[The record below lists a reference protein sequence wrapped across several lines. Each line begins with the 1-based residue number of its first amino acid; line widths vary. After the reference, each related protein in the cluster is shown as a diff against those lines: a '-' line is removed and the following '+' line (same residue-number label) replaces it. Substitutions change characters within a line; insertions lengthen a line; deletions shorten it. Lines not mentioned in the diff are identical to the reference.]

1 MTLSVNF
8 LWDTLRT
15 IFLYFICFEF
25 SHLLVHLLKEI
36 FCYLLVFQR
45 VIIGCWV
52 VDVLLFSK
60 LSLHVSLLGHF
71 LQYLDGLGII
81 LIWCFVL
88 LDWSLR
94 GSYELLLQS
103 FYASGSWLLPPL
115 KIMQS
120 FILIK
125 NTYKRCWIWSGEIFG
140 ALFSKKVPFFDN
152 IECYTNFID

>member
-15 IFLYFICFEF
+15 IFLYFILSFEF
-25 SHLLVHLLKEI
+25 SHLLVHLLMEI

-45 VIIGCWV
+45 LIVGCWV

-60 LSLHVSLLGHF
+60 LSLQVSLLVHF
-71 LQYLDGLGII
+71 LQYLDGLGSI

-88 LDWSLR
+88 LDWSLW
-94 GSYELLLQS
+94 GSYELLLQF
-103 FYASGSWLLPPL
+103 FYASGSWSLPPSL

-125 NTYKRCWIWSGEIFG
+125 NTKGVEYGVVKFLV
-140 ALFSKKVPFFDN
+140 LFFQKKCPFLTILN
-152 IECYTNFID
+152 ATLIL